1 MTQNVAVLLAGC
13 GVYDG
18 SEIQEVVLALLALH
32 KQGASVRC
40 FAPNI
45 SQMHVIDHVTGNAVD
60 DSRNVMVEA
69 ARIVRGTVADL
80 SEYKA
85 NAFDALVLP
94 GGFGAAKNLSDFAV
108 KGADCTV
115 NEQVAKA
122 VLSTNEAG
130 KVIGAMCI
138 APVILARLIP
148 GVTITLGD
156 DGDAAKGAEKMG
168 ANHKVASHGEVV
180 VDHANKV
187 VTTPAY
193 MLDAN
198 ISQIEEGASALI
210 KKVLSMAIAAA

>member
-1 MTQNVAVLLAGC
+1 MTQNIAVILAGC

-18 SEIQEVVLALLALH
+18 SEIQEAVLALLALH
-32 KQGASVRC
+32 KQGATVEC
-40 FAPNI
+40 FAPNL
-45 SQMHVIDHVTGNAVD
+45 SQMHVIDHQSGEPMET
-60 DSRNVMVEA
+60 SRNVLVEA
-69 ARIVRGTVADL
+69 SRITRGAVSDL
-80 SEYKA
+80 ATYDPAS
-85 NAFDALVLP
+85 FDALVLP
-94 GGFGAAKNLSDFAV
+94 GGFGAAKNLSDFAI
-108 KGADCTV
+108 KGAACSV

-122 VLSTNEAG
+122 VLSTKEAG

-138 APVILARLIP
+138 APVLLAKLIP

-156 DGDAAKGAEKMG
+156 DGDAARAAVQMG

-180 VDHANKV
+180 VDRANKV

-210 KKVLSMAIAAA
+210 KTVLAMCRE

>member
-1 MTQNVAVLLAGC
+1 MTQNVAVILAGC

-45 SQMHVIDHVTGNAVD
+45 SQMHVIDHQSGEPMEP
-60 DSRNVMVEA
+60 SRNVLVEA
-69 ARIVRGTVADL
+69 ARITRGAVSDL
-80 SEYKA
+80 ATYDTAS
-85 NAFDALVLP
+85 FDALVLP

-122 VLSTNEAG
+122 VLSTKEAG

-210 KKVLSMAIAAA
+210 EHVLAIAGA